1 MRADG
6 EELDLLPPVGGM
18 AVDVME
24 VEMPTARR
32 TFVLVFIQAATVL
45 ATLHGM
51 HVLHELYLGSFDE
64 EFQWEVESWRLH
76 LVLYY
81 VVVVGLALFC
91 LDGGHADEPAREAG
105 PDLGANGSE
114 SEDEGA
120 QAGAVQGPETLR
132 SQVSGQRRRAVDLQE
147 FFKGAREVQMVLD
160 LHRAVGGDVD
170 GLQCPVPLG
179 SDHRPPFLLGGRKR
193 FGFHG

>member
-18 AVDVME
+18 AVDVMK

-51 HVLHELYLGSFDE
+51 HVLHKLYLGSFDE
-64 EFQWEVESWRLH
+64 EFQWEVELWCLH

-91 LDGGHADEPAREAG
+91 LDGGHAYKPAREAG
-105 PDLGANGSE
+105 PDLGADGSK
-114 SEDEGA
+114 SKDEGA
-120 QAGAVQGPETLR
+120 QAGAVQGPKTLR
-132 SQVSGQRRRAVDLQE
+132 SQVSGQRRRAVNLHK
-147 FFKGAREVQMVLD
+147 FFQGAREVQMVLD
-160 LHRAVGGDVD
+160 LHRAVSGDVN
-170 GLQCPVPLG
+170 GLQGPVPLG
-179 SDHRPPFLLGGRKR
+179 SDHRPLFLLGGRGR